1 MRLHLRL
8 PGRAMERLRN
18 INDGWARQMNREMH
32 DNRKAGMAGTGARRR
47 LGSRGGFTLA
57 ETLLA
62 VLIMLLVSV
71 IVATGM
77 PAVTNAYNKVVL
89 GANAKV
95 MLSTAITALHDEI
108 GTAWQVE
115 NPDNDHTRLSY
126 FNADKGANSVIFLGT
141 DEAIWVQDYMPL
153 DEENLIHGT
162 GAKQGTAY
170 HLVAEGK
177 SDKTR
182 DDYTTGM
189 YVTYTSITWDEN
201 TGIVTIGG
209 LKVCK
214 KSDKSTLVEFAG
226 KDGTPKDF
234 KVRVISKD
242 AAQTD

>member
-1 MRLHLRL
+1 
-8 PGRAMERLRN
+8 
-18 INDGWARQMNREMH
+18 MNRKRC
-32 DNRKAGMAGTGARRR
+32 DNKIAGKAGATLRHKLRA
-47 LGSRGGFTLA
+47 RGGFTLA

-115 NPDNDHTRLSY
+115 NVTGDTTKITY
-126 FNADKGANSVIFLGT
+126 FNAS
-141 DEAIWVQDYMPL
+141 
-153 DEENLIHGT
+153 T
-162 GAKQGTAY
+162 GAKSELSLDAADHNAIQIKDYVSLSSDLIHDDTKYKPGEAY
-170 HLVAEGK
+170 HLLADT
-177 SDKTR
+177 SS
-182 DDYTTGM
+182 GM
-189 YVTYTSITWDEN
+189 YVTYTSIAYDDS

-214 KSDKSTLVEFAG
+214 KSDDSKIVEYVGENGAVKNF
-226 KDGTPKDF
+226 TI
-234 KVRVISKD
+234 RVISKK
-242 AAQTD
+242 AADSST